1 MSVGSFFGGLIMA
14 AIGFVIVWKSDWLLN
29 NFGRIDWADRHLGS
43 EGGTRL
49 MYKLIGIVIILAG
62 FLQATN
68 LGGTFVRWIA
78 TSIFG
83 ANIK

>member
-1 MSVGSFFGGLIMA
+1 MSVGSFFGGLIIA

-29 NFGRIDWADRHLGS
+29 NMGRIDWADRHLGS

-49 MYKLIGIVIILAG
+49 MYKLIGIIIILAG

-68 LGGTFVRWIA
+68 LGGVFIKWVITG
-78 TSIFG
+78 IFG

>member
-1 MSVGSFFGGLIMA
+1 MSFGNFFGGLLIA

-29 NFGRIDWADRHLGS
+29 NLGRIDWADRHLGS

-49 MYKLIGIVIILAG
+49 MYKLIGIVIIFAG

-68 LGGTFVRWIA
+68 LGEAFAKWIA

-83 ANIK
+83 ANLS